1 MRRRF
6 TETIRMFLA
15 GALLL
20 AQSGCRSPEDG
31 ADDNSREVEALLR
44 TEVSGSERNF
54 EEIHR
59 ADVARYLS
67 DPASMP
73 VEAVTTVTGVFRV
86 EGKPPTDF
94 EVGYKPGTLTGT
106 DSWET
111 VVETLTV
118 TADGKKVTSAEIH
131 PGEPLVWGAVKASEE
146 GRFSVPINEACE
158 AATIFIR
165 TGDGRVVTRAV
176 KNLERGVSPANL
188 EIVERP

>member
-1 MRRRF
+1 MRRRY

-15 GALLL
+15 GAMLL
-20 AQSGCRSPEDG
+20 AQSGCRSPEEG
-31 ADDNSREVEALLR
+31 AADDPRQVEALLR
-44 TEVSGSERNF
+44 AEISGSEKNF

-111 VVETLTV
+111 VVEMLNV
-118 TADGKKVTSAEIH
+118 NADGKKVTSAEIY
-131 PGEPLVWGAVKASEE
+131 PGEPLVWRAVKATDE
-146 GRFSVPINEACE
+146 GQFSVPINEACE

-165 TGDGRVVTRAV
+165 TGDGRVVTRTV
-176 KNLERGVSPANL
+176 KNLERGVALTNL

>member
-1 MRRRF
+1 MRRGY

-15 GALLL
+15 VAVLL
-20 AQSGCRSPEDG
+20 AQSGCRSPEEG
-31 ADDNSREVEALLR
+31 AADDSREVEALLR

-54 EEIHR
+54 EDLHR
-59 ADVARYLS
+59 ADIARYLS
-67 DPASMP
+67 DPASVP
-73 VEAVTTVTGVFRV
+73 VEAVTAITGVFRV

-111 VVETLTV
+111 VVEANNV
-118 TADGKKVTSAEIH
+118 NADGKKVTSAEIY
-131 PGEPLVWGAVKASEE
+131 PGEPLVWRAVKARDE

-158 AATIFIR
+158 TATIFIR
-165 TGDGRVVTRAV
+165 TGDGKVVTRVV
-176 KNLERGVSPANL
+176 KDLERGVAPTNL